1 MAADGDLIRIVDA
14 AMAEAARLS
23 GPWLACRPGCTECCI
38 GPFPIT
44 MLDAERLRAGL
55 RELDRVDP
63 ARAAAVRARAAR
75 YLARL
80 SEFPGDARTG
90 ILASGDD
97 AGARFSTLADDE
109 PCPALD
115 PAAGTCDL
123 YAARPVTCRIF
134 GPAVSTS
141 GGVLGICELCYQG
154 VPDEDIAACRVTVDP
169 HGLEAELLAGDARQT
184 IVAFAL
190 R

>member
-1 MAADGDLIRIVDA
+1 M
-14 AMAEAARLS
+14 
-23 GPWLACRPGCTECCI
+23 

-44 MLDAERLRAGL
+44 MLDAERLREGL
-55 RELDRVDP
+55 RDLERSDP
-63 ARAAAVRARAAR
+63 ARASAVRGRAAA

-80 SEFPGDARTG
+80 PGFPGDARTG
-90 ILASGDD
+90 ILLDGAEGEDRFD
-97 AGARFSTLADDE
+97 ALAEGE

-115 PAAGTCDL
+115 PATGTCDL

-134 GPAVSTS
+134 GPAVGID
-141 GGVLGICELCYQG
+141 GGAVGVCELCYQG
-154 VPDEDIAACRVTVDP
+154 ASDEDIARCRVEVDSN
-169 HGLEAELLAGDARQT
+169 GLEAELLAGDARQT